1 LVNQIFY
8 YNPHQEYF
16 NIIIISDGYNG
27 SYWND
32 GDNFNPVVA
41 VAPHGNVQVVW
52 YDLSSGYWGS
62 DIEIMHVEVENQYKP
77 KTTPLSIPFGHNY
90 LIYLIL
96 GFPILSKVVKKK
108 IKK

>member
-1 LVNQIFY
+1 
-8 YNPHQEYF
+8 
-16 NIIIISDGYNG
+16 
-27 SYWND
+27 
-32 GDNFNPVVA
+32 
-41 VAPHGNVQVVW
+41 
-52 YDLSSGYWGS
+52 
-62 DIEIMHVEVENQYKP
+62 MHVEVENQYKP